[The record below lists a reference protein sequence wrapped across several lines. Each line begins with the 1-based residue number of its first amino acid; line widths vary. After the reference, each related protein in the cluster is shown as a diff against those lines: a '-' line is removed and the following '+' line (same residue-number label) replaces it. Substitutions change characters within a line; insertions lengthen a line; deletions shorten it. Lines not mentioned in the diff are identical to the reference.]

1 MAVSGERLVHRENGE
16 GGYGKGGGGGESERS
31 SLPLSPSSLPSFFF
45 FFREFFSRAL
55 LSERLE
61 QAIPSRSAGYLNRT
75 AIIVLIVSSPG
86 HSFLV

>member
-1 MAVSGERLVHRENGE
+1 MGSDLYTGKT
-16 GGYGKGGGGGESERS
+16 GKGVTGRGGGESERS
-31 SLPLSPSSLPSFFF
+31 SLPLSPSSLPWFF

-61 QAIPSRSAGYLNRT
+61 QAIPSRSAGYLNRS